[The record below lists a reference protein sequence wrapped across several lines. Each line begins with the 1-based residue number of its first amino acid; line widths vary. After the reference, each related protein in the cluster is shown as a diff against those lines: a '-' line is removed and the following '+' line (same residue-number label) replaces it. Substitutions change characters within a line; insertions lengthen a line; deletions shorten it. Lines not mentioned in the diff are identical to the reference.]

1 MVHGILVVSPNTC
14 IVVGQQLQADADLV
28 GTHLVGRAHGL
39 VSLREGTCEILHM
52 VADLM
57 GDDVGIGE
65 GVTLDTKLALHL
77 GEERQVDVKLLVAR
91 AIEGSYGCRRIA
103 AG

>member
-1 MVHGILVVSPNTC
+1 
-14 IVVGQQLQADADLV
+14 
-28 GTHLVGRAHGL
+28 
-39 VSLREGTCEILHM
+39 M

-91 AIEGSYGCRRIA
+91 AIEGSYGCSGIA